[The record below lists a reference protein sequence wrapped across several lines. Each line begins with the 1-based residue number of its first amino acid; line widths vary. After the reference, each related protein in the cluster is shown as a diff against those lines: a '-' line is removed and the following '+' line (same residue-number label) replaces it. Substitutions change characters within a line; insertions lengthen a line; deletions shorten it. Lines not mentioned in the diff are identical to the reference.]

1 MWGSP
6 ASNQQA
12 AANYDDNRSAAVRFH
27 WIRTAQRWPFFFFS
41 RTNWFNS
48 LCLTFNNFF
57 KLKSRRLMTA
67 MQMRGCGTLR
77 YDLADEKKLVKSTES
92 NGVGSRFDLI
102 WLFSENRL
110 SFVLIFLKKVSH
122 QGRSSVRTFHLEIA
136 GLSFELF
143 RLFTHHSVALWK
155 LYF

>member
-1 MWGSP
+1 MVDGRMWGSP

-77 YDLADEKKLVKSTES
+77 YDLADEKNWS
-92 NGVGSRFDLI
+92 NQQSPTGSEVDLI
-102 WLFSENRL
+102 SFDYFQKIVYLLFCFFKKKCPIKVEVRWGRFILKLLAYPL
-110 SFVLIFLKKVSH
+110 SYFVCLHTIL
-122 QGRSSVRTFHLEIA
+122 
-136 GLSFELF
+136 
-143 RLFTHHSVALWK
+143 
-155 LYF
+155 